1 MTHYSPIRPPFADA
15 RVPLRFDD
23 GRFHRWRLE
32 HRIILERT
40 ADAMVCALR
49 FTPPEP
55 DLLQWKAGAMAE
67 ITYLSPPARGRGRG
81 RACQGQVTT
90 FDRPSPNPSR
100 EREGNLVPITLPIAG
115 GILVAPHVAT
125 ALLPSGFA
133 WSGPPRPTIRLPI
146 ASIAADGALDLILVH
161 RPAQQSPAIAT
172 VMRHLLGSGDA
183 DLRIADIAP
192 PRVTDPALTIACDLD
207 GLASLR
213 AILHDRATRGLAPPA
228 VATTI
233 DPVLLQRVL
242 SKDLP
247 RRRIAR
253 IRTTD
258 PQAACIDI
266 AHYLTARLDD
276 GAPVLIAGA
285 AAGFIT
291 PVETLLRAR
300 FGDTA
305 FDAMLAA
312 GTWRRY
318 PADAQAVAG

>member
-1 MTHYSPIRPPFADA
+1 
-15 RVPLRFDD
+15 
-23 GRFHRWRLE
+23 
-32 HRIILERT
+32 
-40 ADAMVCALR
+40 
-49 FTPPEP
+49 
-55 DLLQWKAGAMAE
+55 MA
-67 ITYLSPPARGRGRG
+67 
-81 RACQGQVTT
+81 
-90 FDRPSPNPSR
+90 
-100 EREGNLVPITLPIAG
+100 PITLPIAG
-115 GILVAPHVAT
+115 GVLVAPHVAA

-161 RPAQQSPAIAT
+161 RPAQQSPAVAT

-183 DLRIADIAP
+183 DLRIADVAP
-192 PRVTDPALTIACDLD
+192 PRITDPALTIACDLD

-213 AILHDRATRGLAPPA
+213 AILRDRAGRGLPSPA
-228 VATTI
+228 IATTV

-242 SKDLP
+242 GEDLP
-247 RRRIAR
+247 RRRVAR
-253 IRTTD
+253 IRTID
-258 PQAACIDI
+258 PQAARVDI
-266 AHYLTARLDD
+266 AHHLAARCDD
-276 GAPVLIAGA
+276 GAPVLIVGA

-300 FGDTA
+300 FGVTA